1 VPHNRS
7 FADFVELSDQVIVE
21 RVSIRIYSSFIPY
34 KTGALAHALRPVF
47 MRERSGGTE
56 TVITTQS
63 RLVAA
68 RPSGRNGR
76 PGIFGLLRG
85 MTLRF
90 IDFIILI
97 SALVTAGSTFA
108 MAVEII
114 VGWDEAVPVVE
125 QALDDT
131 GLTEYLPRQTGEA
144 PAAAE

>member
-1 VPHNRS
+1 
-7 FADFVELSDQVIVE
+7 
-21 RVSIRIYSSFIPY
+21 
-34 KTGALAHALRPVF
+34 
-47 MRERSGGTE
+47 
-56 TVITTQS
+56 
-63 RLVAA
+63 
-68 RPSGRNGR
+68 
-76 PGIFGLLRG
+76 

-131 GLTEYLPRQTGEA
+131 GLTEYLPTQTGGV
-144 PAAAE
+144 PASAE